1 MSHSISNS
9 YGTGR
14 VYLVIDQKRTDMA
27 DANTRRVLVN
37 LQDNIESLEWT
48 YACSSG
54 GFSTATAVAKVDR
67 DTYVRRQIE
76 AGNYS
81 TAYIY
86 FAPPETEGAVLISEY
101 DSNESDFLMW
111 MGVVSNVIVNPR
123 TDDVTF
129 EFQGLGDMA
138 SRGTADYESAS
149 ISWSSIDTAEEWVTI
164 FGSAIG
170 LLNPW
175 VIPTSLPTAS
185 KRIMSDGSMKRKL
198 FYFEGRSTLDTHINN
213 VADLLGGH
221 PRVAWGLVNA
231 DGADDKGLFYF
242 SLVAD
247 PMREQ
252 TSSDSE
258 FNNRSCPRIME
269 SEVISIDTSE
279 DSSTVVNSARVFKP
293 FDGSDG
299 VWYNIPDGVAKNQI
313 SIDKYGH
320 REQVVSDGSAKDQSQ
335 LAEQAGAIVSSQ
347 SQPNLSVNVSI
358 QHDLRPT
365 NYLGTDGV
373 AYLPLVNALKSG
385 TVKIP
390 IPYNNGITQTQADR
404 GACSTSVFEP
414 ETSAVASLKRD
425 STNGAVLGFDAR
437 NSPSANVPNAPVGL
451 YSPCPYMYETGDM
464 VASGMV
470 WTWQMKWTDSA
481 ELGDG
486 SGATKSCSLIE
497 FDRQFYIAL
506 QAQGT
511 TPQTY
516 VPYLAYLSAG
526 GTWTTA
532 GSWTISYGTVITK
545 AQLLAGISFVC
556 SSYTAVTGNTDKALG
571 FLLNAYIPSGSEDD
585 PSGART
591 LIWAGSNAVNTITA
605 SGVMSTSG
613 KRVVILN
620 KMEGTGLSPLG
631 ASNFESLGRSVDIMN
646 FTAYSTLGELNSA
659 GNAHEIANLAIE
671 NFMPKLAYQDA
682 PFAYQ
687 KYVVMDTQ
695 FGCTRAPEGGESF
708 DTNAQAVIWTS
719 FINRGSSAINTDG
732 GFYGQLVSAT
742 SGTEMT
748 TSSTSNLRKHNEW
761 LIGNGDGGFGSVL
774 GGSISL
780 TPRVANF
787 NWSGGKLNID
797 IEGNGRP
804 VSATFKIKTQSEEID
819 TLLRNQRG

>member
-27 DANTRRVLVN
+27 DANTRRVLIN
-37 LQDNIESLEWT
+37 LQDNLESLGWT

-54 GFSTATAVAKVDR
+54 GFSTATAIAKVER
-67 DTYVRRQIE
+67 DGYVRRQLE

-86 FAPPETEGAVLISEY
+86 YAPPETEGAVLMSDY
-101 DSNESDFLMW
+101 DSNESDFLLW
-111 MGVVSNVIVNPR
+111 MGIVSNVIINPR
-123 TDDVTF
+123 TDEVTF

-138 SRGTADYESAS
+138 SRGTADYENAPT
-149 ISWSSIDTAEEWVTI
+149 SWSSIDTAEEWATA

-175 VIPTSLPTAS
+175 VIPSSMPTANR
-185 KRIMSDGSMKRKL
+185 RIMSDGSMERKL
-198 FYFEGRSTLDTHINN
+198 FYFEGRSTMDTHLNN
-213 VADLLGGH
+213 VAETLGGH

-231 DGADDKGLFYF
+231 GGAEDKAQLYF

-269 SEVISIDTSE
+269 SEIVSINTSE
-279 DSSTVVNSARVFKP
+279 DSSTVVNYARVFKP
-293 FDGSDG
+293 FTGSET
-299 VWYNIPDGVAKNQI
+299 WYNIPDGVASNQL
-313 SIDKYGH
+313 SIEKYGH
-320 REQVVSDGSAKDQSQ
+320 REQVLSDGSAKDQSQ

-365 NYLGTDGV
+365 NYLGTDGNT
-373 AYLPLVNALKSG
+373 YLPLVNALKSG

-390 IPYNNGITQTQADR
+390 IPFNNGLTQTGANR
-404 GACSTSVFEP
+404 GSCFTSVFEP

-425 STNGAVLGFDAR
+425 SVNGAVMALDAR
-437 NSPSANVPNAPVGL
+437 NTPSANVPNAPVGL
-451 YSPCPYMYETGDM
+451 YSPCPKMYEGGDLDE
-464 VASGMV
+464 SGVV
-470 WTWQMKWTDSA
+470 WTWQMKWTDAS
-481 ELGDG
+481 ELDDG
-486 SGATKSCSLIE
+486 SGVTKSCSLIE

-506 QAQGT
+506 LAQGT

-526 GTWTTA
+526 GTWATA
-532 GSWTISYGTVITK
+532 GSWAISYGSVITK

-556 SSYTAVTGNTDKALG
+556 STYTALTGTTDKALG
-571 FLLNAYIPSGSEDD
+571 FLLDVYNPSGSEDD
-585 PSGART
+585 PSGLRT
-591 LIWAGSNAVNTITA
+591 LIWSGSNAVNTITA
-605 SGVMSTSG
+605 SGVMSTAG

-631 ASNFESLGRSVDIMN
+631 ASNFETLGRSVDIMN
-646 FTAYSTLGELNSA
+646 FTAYSTLGELNS
-659 GNAHEIANLAIE
+659 GGTAHEIANLSII

-687 KYVVMDTQ
+687 KYVVMDTH
-695 FGCTRAPEGGESF
+695 FGCTRAPEAGETF
-708 DTNAQAVIWTS
+708 DTNTQVVVWTS
-719 FINRGSSAINTDG
+719 FINRGASAVNTGG
-732 GFYGQLVSAT
+732 GFFGQLVSAT

-748 TSSTSNLRKHNEW
+748 SSPTDNLRKHNYW

-774 GGSISL
+774 GGSMSL
-780 TPRVANF
+780 TPRVATF